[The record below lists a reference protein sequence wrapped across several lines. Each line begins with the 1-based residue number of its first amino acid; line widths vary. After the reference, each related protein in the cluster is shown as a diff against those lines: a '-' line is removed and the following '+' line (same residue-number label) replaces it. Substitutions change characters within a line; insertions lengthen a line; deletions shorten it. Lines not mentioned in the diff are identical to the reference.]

1 MLDKGGALKNFVDA
15 LLQLSNPEMIFKVRS
30 ASEIR
35 SS

>member
-15 LLQLSNPEMIFKVRS
+15 LLQLANPEMIFKVTS

-35 SS
+35 LS